1 MLSEAQVACA
11 GALGVLGGGD
21 GGAVWVLYGIR
32 SRKSRIHKSA
42 STYQT
47 VSKGQLKTVYEFGIV
62 WS

>member
-42 STYQT
+42 STYIKLCPK
-47 VSKGQLKTVYEFGIV
+47 VN
-62 WS
+62 